1 MTQRERDQILNKLLE
16 IVTVMQN
23 DVSTLKKD
31 VSTLKKD
38 VSNLQKDVSNLQK
51 DVSNL
56 QKETRNL
63 SKSIAVIEVEHGRSI
78 QLLVD
83 GQVSI
88 SEKLDSFENRF
99 VSDEKE
105 LVNHSNRI
113 WNLENHIGIA

>member
-1 MTQRERDQILNKLLE
+1 MTERERDQILNKLLE

-23 DVSTLKKD
+23 DVSNLK
-31 VSTLKKD
+31 
-38 VSNLQKDVSNLQK
+38 K

-113 WNLENHIGIA
+113 WNLEDHIGIA

>member
-1 MTQRERDQILNKLLE
+1 MTERERDQILNKLLE

-23 DVSTLKKD
+23 DVSNLK
-31 VSTLKKD
+31 
-38 VSNLQKDVSNLQK
+38 K

-99 VSDEKE
+99 VSGEKE

-113 WNLENHIGIA
+113 WNLEDHIGIA

>member
-16 IVTVMQN
+16 IITVMQN

-38 VSNLQKDVSNLQK
+38 VSTLKK

-113 WNLENHIGIA
+113 WNLEDHIGIA